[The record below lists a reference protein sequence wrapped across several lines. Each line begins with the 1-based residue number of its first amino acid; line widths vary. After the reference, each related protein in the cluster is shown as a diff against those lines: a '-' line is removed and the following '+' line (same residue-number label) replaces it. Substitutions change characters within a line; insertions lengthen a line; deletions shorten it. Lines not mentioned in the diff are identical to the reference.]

1 MPGQGMAALASAYV
15 DTLAI
20 EKIQGRDLGL
30 VARRQI
36 ASGEVFFCERPIVKV
51 THANGGYRAKFSGDE
66 AAGQSHLLSL
76 AQNSKV
82 TSNGE
87 IAWDEVAR
95 AICPSAHGTQQT
107 AIANALNTNTFL
119 AHRVG
124 ARESVTFLTISR
136 INHSCQPNCEL
147 RISLEPSELGAVK
160 AIRSVA
166 PGEELTINCNNGGLV
181 EPVRMR
187 LLL

>member
-76 AQNSKV
+76 AS
-82 TSNGE
+82 
-87 IAWDEVAR
+87 R
-95 AICPSAHGTQQT
+95 ADGQAVHGSGAKDTC
-107 AIANALNTNTFL
+107 IRYALVPEL
-119 AHRVG
+119 PGGGRAG
-124 ARESVTFLTISR
+124 GRE
-136 INHSCQPNCEL
+136 
-147 RISLEPSELGAVK
+147 
-160 AIRSVA
+160 
-166 PGEELTINCNNGGLV
+166 
-181 EPVRMR
+181 
-187 LLL
+187 